1 MRIAARPNR
10 QRLKRASFALLGC
23 WLCLAL
29 TPLAFSKTVDGHGD
43 SRKASA
49 ETNPESAREIHE
61 SGGPICSVKREVYVP
76 SPKTGVAAQ
85 VAVSYLGK
93 GLRRREIHAF
103 QSKSDLAERVKVRFS
118 DDNGRNW
125 TPLAPLDSGP
135 DALRQGTN
143 SMEELLFAINYDPN
157 ARRTIQ
163 MVFQRIFMGDASQA
177 LHRFWKGEKAFYD
190 HGMYRL
196 SRDDGRSWT
205 KERQLE
211 YESGAAFDP
220 RNWTNPSYL
229 NSNQMYGSYEVTIL
243 RNGEIAY
250 PAVVPVPYEDEED
263 RKMAASFPKYVSAT
277 GSVGGVTC
285 FIGKW
290 NKRKDDYDWTCSKP
304 VFVPRRVST
313 RGMSEPVIAELADG
327 RLLLEMRGSNAGLDP
342 VKFPGRRWMSLSSDH
357 GRNWTPITDLRYDTG
372 EPFYAPSTMARFIRS
387 SKTGMLYWIGN
398 ISRKP
403 AEGNLPRYPLYIA
416 EVDEK
421 IPALKKNTMTIID
434 DRAPEDTAA
443 VQFSNFSLLENRQ
456 TRDLEIYLTR
466 LGENAGSNFSA
477 NAYKYTLKIR

>member
-1 MRIAARPNR
+1 MRIVTRPNR
-10 QRLKRASFALLGC
+10 RLKLACLAMLGC
-23 WLCLAL
+23 CFAQM
-29 TPLAFSKTVDGHGD
+29 PVAFAKPADVHGD
-43 SRKASA
+43 RGKALS
-49 ETNPESAREIHE
+49 ETNRLVAFEIHE
-61 SGGPICSVKREVYVP
+61 SNGPICSVKREVYVP
-76 SPKTGVAAQ
+76 SPKPGVAPQ
-85 VAVSYLGK
+85 VSVSYLGK

-103 QSKSDLAERVKVRFS
+103 QSKSDLAEKVKVRFS

-125 TPLAPLDSGP
+125 TALVPLVSGP

-143 SMEELLFAINYDPN
+143 SMEELMFAINYDPS
-157 ARRTIQ
+157 AGRTIE
-163 MVFQRIFMGDASQA
+163 MVFQRIFIGEASQA
-177 LHRFWKGEKAFYD
+177 LHRFWKGEKGFYD

-205 KERQLE
+205 NERQLS
-211 YESGAAFDP
+211 YEPGAAFDP
-220 RNWTNPSYL
+220 QNWTNPSYL
-229 NSNQMYGSYEVTIL
+229 NSNQMYGSYQVTIL

-250 PAVVPVPYEDEED
+250 PAVVPVPYEDAED

-290 NKRKDDYDWTCSKP
+290 NKHKDDYDWTHSKP

-313 RGMSEPVIAELADG
+313 RGMSEPVIAELTDG

-357 GRNWTPITDLRYDTG
+357 GQNWTSITDFRFDTG
-372 EPFYAPSTMARFIRS
+372 EQFYAPSTMARFIRS
-387 SKTGMLYWIGN
+387 SKTGKLYWVGN
-398 ISRKP
+398 ISSKP
-403 AEGNLPRYPLYIA
+403 AKGNLPRYPLYIV

-434 DRAPEDTAA
+434 DRAAQDTAA

-456 TRDLEIYLTR
+456 TLDLELYLTR
-466 LGENAGSNFSA
+466 LGENVGSNFSA
-477 NAYKYTLKIR
+477 NAYKYTLRIR